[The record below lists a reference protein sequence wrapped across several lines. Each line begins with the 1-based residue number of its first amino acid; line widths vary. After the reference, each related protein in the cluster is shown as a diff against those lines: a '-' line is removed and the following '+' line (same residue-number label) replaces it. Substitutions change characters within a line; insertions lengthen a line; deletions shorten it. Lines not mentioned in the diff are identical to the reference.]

1 MKKLSWLLIVLV
13 IINCISLITGSYAG
27 EVKSKSKS
35 VLQTIETYQA
45 PPFPKSDQINKET
58 YDYRKEYGVAVP
70 PTLIDAFVADL
81 WQIMKEDLKING
93 ITIYRVS
100 VDHVIQAL
108 NIYLHRDWKNI
119 AGYRPW
125 THWHFVRSLSP
136 EKRKILAQEVVRY
149 MYDNGVKEG
158 L

>member
-1 MKKLSWLLIVLV
+1 VKKLFWFLIVLV
-13 IINCISLITGSYAG
+13 LIKCIFLIPGSYAG
-27 EVKSKSKS
+27 EVKSESPS

-45 PPFPKSDQINKET
+45 PPFPKSNHLNKET
-58 YDYRKEYGVAVP
+58 YDYRKEDGVAVP

-81 WQIMKEDLKING
+81 WQRMTEDLKING

-119 AGYRPW
+119 SGYRPW
-125 THWHFVRSLSP
+125 THWHFVRSLSR

-149 MYDNGVKEG
+149 MRDNGVKEG